1 MGTSRFYKTPP
12 PTDRPAR
19 ELEAG
24 AGTSE
29 EERYTFYSSIEI
41 GRYSEGRET
50 EAGILLVQDPTVSSR
65 HCIITQTLDGRCFV
79 RDVSRNGTRLDGRRL
94 IPNLEVGVE
103 EGQVISVGDEQEFR
117 LTGEP
122 DAAALS
128 QVSARSAT
136 MAISG
141 VAMVTVLVGD
151 IRDYT
156 VLVRKAASKKL
167 QQSVSRVFS
176 RLGRE
181 IAKRG
186 GTVKEYQGDA
196 IFAFWEEGST
206 ENHAVDA
213 CRAAVA
219 LDELV
224 GQLAAD
230 SSVWAVEDFPLR
242 MDWALAT
249 GPVAIEGLGGDHPA
263 GLSMIGEPVV
273 LAFRIEKF
281 ANDETGPVVT
291 CPTTMEKA
299 SRAFKF
305 KDIGEKHAKGFEKAG
320 RVFALLRAKRLLGL

>member
-1 MGTSRFYKTPP
+1 MADADTS
-12 PTDRPAR
+12 D
-19 ELEAG
+19 
-24 AGTSE
+24 

-50 EAGILLVQDPTVSSR
+50 EVGVLLVRDSTVSSR

-94 IPNLEVGVE
+94 IPNLEVGVK
-103 EGQVISVGDEQEFR
+103 EGQVISVGSEHEFR

-122 DAAALS
+122 DATALS
-128 QVSARSAT
+128 LVSARSAT
-136 MAISG
+136 MALSS

-156 VLVRKAASKKL
+156 VLVRKAASRRL
-167 QQSVSRVFS
+167 QQSVSRVFA
-176 RLGRE
+176 RLARE
-181 IAKRG
+181 VAKQG

-213 CRAAVA
+213 CRAAIA

-224 GQLAAD
+224 GKLAAD
-230 SSVWAVEDFPLR
+230 SSVWAVEDFPLS

-249 GPVAIEGLGGDHPA
+249 GPVAIEGFGGDHPG

-281 ANDETGPVVT
+281 ANDETGSIIT
-291 CPTTMEKA
+291 CPATMEKA

-305 KDIGEKHAKGFEKAG
+305 RDLGKMHAKGFDKAD
-320 RVFALLRAKRLLGL
+320 RVYALVRAKRLLGL

>member
-1 MGTSRFYKTPP
+1 MEASRFYRTPP

-19 ELEAG
+19 ELLVN
-24 AGTSE
+24 AGTPD
-29 EERYTFYSSIEI
+29 EERYTFYSNIEI
-41 GRYSEGRET
+41 GRYSEGREKET
-50 EAGILLVQDPTVSSR
+50 GVLLVKDPTVSSR

-79 RDVSRNGTRLDGRRL
+79 RDVSRNGTRLSGRRL
-94 IPNLEVGVE
+94 IPNLEVEVE
-103 EGQVISVGDEQEFR
+103 EGQVISLGEAQEFC

-128 QVSARSAT
+128 MVSARSAT

-167 QQSVSRVFS
+167 QQSVSRVFA

-181 IAKRG
+181 IAKQG

-206 ENHAVDA
+206 ESHAADA
-213 CRAAVA
+213 CRAALA

-224 GQLAAD
+224 GALARD
-230 SSVWAVEDFPLR
+230 GTVWAVEDFPLR

-249 GPVAIEGLGGDHPA
+249 GPVAIEGLGGNHPA

-281 ANDETGPVVT
+281 ANDETGPIVT
-291 CPTTMEKA
+291 CPATMEKA
-299 SRAFKF
+299 SRGFKF
-305 KDIGEKHAKGFEKAG
+305 KDLGEMKAKGFDKAD
-320 RVFALLRAKRLLGL
+320 RVYALVRAKRLLGL